1 MNPFEYINEMREYL
15 KTEQA
20 TTTDKEV
27 PIDVHYNKIHNIL
40 DMLEKEITKA
50 NFTYTVTNIKG
61 ITEDVNGM
69 NLNLMKLTEDVLLF
83 QPVAIGEAELAA
95 IDIQSLASTL
105 KVLRDNGTI
114 DKDMLILPPN
124 VNVFTATLA
133 DKDSSIFK
141 RNIDDFEEFEIDEPI
156 LG

>member
-20 TTTDKEV
+20 TATDKEV

-61 ITEDVNGM
+61 VTEDVNGI
-69 NLNLMKLTEDVLLF
+69 NLKLMKLTEDVLLF

-133 DKDSSIFK
+133 DKNTSIFK
-141 RNIDDFEEFEIDEPI
+141 QSIDDFEEFEIDEPI

>member
-20 TTTDKEV
+20 ASTDKTV
-27 PIDVHYNKIHNIL
+27 PIDVHYNKIQNIL
-40 DMLEKEITKA
+40 DMLEKEIIKA
-50 NFTYTVTNIKG
+50 NFTYAITNIKG
-61 ITEDVNGM
+61 VIKDVNGM
-69 NLNLMKLTEDVLLF
+69 NLNLMKLTEDILLF

-95 IDIQSLASTL
+95 IDMHSLANTL
-105 KVLRDNGTI
+105 KALRDNGTI

-133 DKDSSIFK
+133 DKETSIFK
-141 RNIDDFEEFEIDEPI
+141 KSLDIFEEFEIDEPI